1 MGEREKKRAN
11 SRDSAHFFSF
21 PFQPLIKTLSRSFS
35 PTRQGAKKAAKAK
48 KREIQRRLGRAIDT
62 NSYEDVVALD
72 VINPADLDVRLGDI
86 GGLAAVK
93 DALYSKVI
101 APLERPGL
109 FSSSLLRQ
117 AKGVLLY
124 GPPGTGKTMLAKALA
139 AEAGAAFINIRA
151 STLQSKWFG
160 DTNKL
165 VTAVFS
171 LAHKLQPSI
180 IFIDEVDALLGA
192 RRDAEHEAVT
202 AMKTEFM
209 QLWDGFLTDA
219 GARVMV
225 LAATNRP
232 YALDDAVLRRFSVQY
247 EVPRPDAEQREK
259 ILALILRRH
268 VREGGGGGVEA
279 GLAGEAVG
287 GGGAT
292 LRAVAKRAR
301 GFAGSDLFELCSQAA
316 AVPVHEYMAA
326 LDEAA
331 YSDAAPLANG
341 NGNGSGGA
349 AGARAPGGGR
359 TRPALT
365 GPRALAP
372 RDFAHVLETLRP
384 ATEHAQA
391 YRARGGGVA
400 SGMEGP
406 PPPQPPPPAGGSGRG
421 SSPPEEGAA
430 AAAAA
435 AAVGPAAAAEALAR
449 LMGMFAEAAGAGAG
463 RGVGPGRGGTR
474 GVGGVE
480 SESESEED
488 AA

>member
-1 MGEREKKRAN
+1 
-11 SRDSAHFFSF
+11 
-21 PFQPLIKTLSRSFS
+21 
-35 PTRQGAKKAAKAK
+35 
-48 KREIQRRLGRAIDT
+48 
-62 NSYEDVVALD
+62 
-72 VINPADLDVRLGDI
+72 VRLDDI

-139 AEAGAAFINIRA
+139 AEAGAAFINVRA

-165 VTAVFS
+165 VTAVFT
-171 LAHKLQPSI
+171 LAYKLQPAI

-192 RRDAEHEAVT
+192 RRDQEHEAVT

-219 GARVMV
+219 QAQVMV

-268 VREGGGGGVEA
+268 VREGGGGGVDPALAAEA
-279 GLAGEAVG
+279 RAG
-287 GGGAT
+287 GGPS
-292 LRAVAKRAR
+292 LRRIAAAAR

-326 LDEAA
+326 CDEAA
-331 YSDAAPLANG
+331 YGGDG
-341 NGNGSGGA
+341 GGGRGGNGSGN
-349 AGARAPGGGR
+349 GGGGSGSGGR
-359 TRPALT
+359 GGGGASRPA
-365 GPRALAP
+365 GPRPLAA

-384 ATEHAQA
+384 ATEHAA
-391 YRARGGGVA
+391 SYRARGFGVSSAMGG
-400 SGMEGP
+400 GGP
-406 PPPQPPPPAGGSGRG
+406 SGSGRG
-421 SSPPEEGAA
+421 EDGGGGGGGMGGLPDAESLARLAASMAPWLFAQQAA
-430 AAAAA
+430 AAAK
-435 AAVGPAAAAEALAR
+435 AAE
-449 LMGMFAEAAGAGAG
+449 GGGGGGGGEEA
-463 RGVGPGRGGTR
+463 
-474 GVGGVE
+474 
-480 SESESEED
+480 SEEEGEE
-488 AA
+488 AFA

>member
-1 MGEREKKRAN
+1 MHALTPHPHTH
-11 SRDSAHFFSF
+11 AHT
-21 PFQPLIKTLSRSFS
+21 PLS
-35 PTRQGAKKAAKAK
+35 PLPPTQTKQGAKKAAKAK
-48 KREIQRRLGRAIDT
+48 KKEIQRRLGRAIDT
-62 NSYEDVVALD
+62 NAYEDTIALD
-72 VINPADLDVRLGDI
+72 VINPAALDVRLGDI
-86 GGLAAVK
+86 GGLAAGK

-139 AEAGAAFINIRA
+139 AEAGAAFINVRA

-165 VTAVFS
+165 VTAVFT
-171 LAHKLQPSI
+171 LAYKLQPSI

-219 GARVMV
+219 AAQVMV

-268 VREGGGGGVEA
+268 VGEGGGGGVDPALAAEA
-279 GLAGEAVG
+279 RAG
-287 GGGAT
+287 GGPT
-292 LRAVAKRAR
+292 LRSVARAAH

-326 LDEAA
+326 CDEAA
-331 YSDAAPLANG
+331 YDGNGRGGAGASCSSSSRSSGAAATASRPARPRPLA
-341 NGNGSGGA
+341 A
-349 AGARAPGGGR
+349 
-359 TRPALT
+359 
-365 GPRALAP
+365 
-372 RDFAHVLETLRP
+372 RDFAHVMETLRP
-384 ATEHAQA
+384 ATEHAA
-391 YRARGGGVA
+391 SYRARGFGVSSAMGG
-400 SGMEGP
+400 GGP
-406 PPPQPPPPAGGSGRG
+406 SGSGRASPGRAG
-421 SSPPEEGAA
+421 SADSGGLPSGLDAESLARLAA
-430 AAAAA
+430 SMAPWLFGQQ
-435 AAVGPAAAAEALAR
+435 GPAAAARANGGGGTANGR
-449 LMGMFAEAAGAGAG
+449 GAG
-463 RGVGPGRGGTR
+463 GGEEEEEE
-474 GVGGVE
+474 GSEGGGE
-480 SESESEED
+480 
-488 AA
+488 ACA